1 MGMKW
6 RMSCVQKVHCY
17 LCLDIAGRDHRLAA
31 TKCLA
36 KALMNST
43 RSSMTTSRT
52 RRSPKIYKRI
62 SRTVWKY
69 SKLCRTLSCFQR
81 NWLRACLP
89 LRKVLT
95 SIAWCINMTRRRLTS
110 LTTRCC
116 LLNSTWLTRRPRL
129 CMRWTL
135 TTIQSLYMRTC
146 TAHMPRNWRYWIK
159 SDASSQM

>member
-1 MGMKW
+1 MGLIW
-6 RMSCVQKVHCY
+6 RMSCAQKV
-17 LCLDIAGRDHRLAA
+17 LCLDNLGRGHRLAE
-31 TKCLA
+31 TTCLA
-36 KALMNST
+36 KALMNLT
-43 RSSMTTSRT
+43 RSNMTTSRT
-52 RRSPKIYKRI
+52 PHSLRIYRRI
-62 SRTVWKY
+62 SRIVWKY
-69 SKLCRTLSCFQR
+69 SKLCKTHSYFPRK
-81 NWLRACLP
+81 WLRACLP